1 MISQKYKQKTNLKK
15 TGKEFLVENTKGFL
29 YMQITQTQIQ
39 YLSHIS

>member
-15 TGKEFLVENTKGFL
+15 TSKEFLVENTKGFL
-29 YMQITQTQIQ
+29 NMQIRQTKIQ